1 MINKNIPIGEVL
13 KEYGYIT
20 QQQLDQALINQKKS
34 GKRLGEVLQEMEYV
48 TEKQVLQALSKRLQ
62 LKLIDITNVSADI
75 MAVQLIPKQLAEK
88 YQMLPLKANE
98 QIITVAVND
107 PLNFY
112 AQEDIRQLTERQLEI
127 VLCERAPLKEA
138 IEHYYSDV
146 SVQDATRRA
155 NMESVSAIEEIDI
168 DEGDGDAP
176 IIKLLNSLIER
187 AYNIG
192 ASDIHVEPFEDKTSV
207 RVRIDGTIVD
217 YVTLQRSVHPSLIA
231 RIKILSDL
239 DIAERRLPQDGHFRY
254 KLPNEQINIRVSV
267 IPTVF
272 GETAVLRLLSNTGNI
287 DYADSFGMT
296 DENYRKILKMLMS
309 PNGIIYMTGPTGSG
323 KTTTLYMLLEYL
335 SKKQVNICTIEDP
348 VEKNLARIN
357 QTQVNNVAGLT
368 FESGM
373 RSLLRQDPDIIMV
386 GETRDN
392 ETAAIS
398 VRAAITGHLVF
409 STLHTNNA
417 VASIVRL
424 EDMGVEPY
432 LIANSLVGLVAQRL
446 MRKVCPYCAE
456 QVTVTP
462 EQRYLLGDD
471 IDTVMQAKGCSRC
484 NNTGYSG
491 RIAIHEIVGIDK
503 SMRAMISKGSTTEEI
518 EQYAIKT
525 QGMKLLKDSGMDLV
539 KKGITTVEELL
550 KVSYYS

>member
-1 MINKNIPIGEVL
+1 MNNKNIPIGEVL

-20 QQQLDQALINQKKS
+20 QQQLDRALAMQKDS
-34 GKRLGEVLQEMEYV
+34 GKRLGEVLQEMKYV
-48 TEKQVLQALSKRLQ
+48 SERQVLQALSKRLQ
-62 LKLIDITNVSADI
+62 LKLVDVSSVTADI
-75 MAVQLIPKQLAEK
+75 NAVQLVPQQLAVK
-88 YQMLPLKANE
+88 YLMLPLRANE
-98 QIITVAVND
+98 QVITIAVND

-112 AQEDIRQLTERQLEI
+112 AQEDIRQLTGRHLEI
-127 VLCERAPLKEA
+127 VLCEKQPLKEA

-146 SVQDATRRA
+146 SVRDATRRA
-155 NMESVSAIEEIDI
+155 NLESSSEIEEIDI
-168 DEGDGDAP
+168 DEGEGDAP

-192 ASDIHVEPFEDKTSV
+192 ASDIHIEPFEDKTAI

-217 YVTLQRSVHPSLIA
+217 YVTLQRSVHTSLIA

-254 KLPNEQINIRVSV
+254 KLENEQINIRVSV

-272 GETAVLRLLSNTGNI
+272 GETAVLRLLSNTGTI
-287 DYADSFGMT
+287 DHADSFGMT
-296 DENYRKILKMLMS
+296 DESYQKMLRMLNS
-309 PNGIIYMTGPTGSG
+309 PNGIVYITGPTGSG

-335 SKKQVNICTIEDP
+335 ANKQVNICTIEDP

-386 GETRDN
+386 GETRDS
-392 ETAAIS
+392 ETASIS

-417 VASIVRL
+417 IASIVRL

-432 LIANSLVGLVAQRL
+432 LIANSLVGVVAQRL
-446 MRKVCPYCAE
+446 MRKVCPHCA
-456 QVTVTP
+456 QDVDVTP
-462 EQRYLLGDD
+462 EQQSFLGSD
-471 IDTVMQAKGCSRC
+471 IKTVKQAKGCSRC
-484 NNTGYSG
+484 NNTGYAG
-491 RIAIHEIVGIDK
+491 RIAIHEIVTIDK
-503 SMRAMISKGSTTEEI
+503 AIRAMISNGSTTEEI
-518 EQYAIKT
+518 EQYAIT
-525 QGMKLLKDSGMDLV
+525 SQGMRLLKDSGLDLV
-539 KKGITTVEELL
+539 REGVSTVEELL